1 MALVLAAAVAAPSA
15 AAVRRPPGDDLLRTY
30 VQARAAEAVGD
41 EARAAQLFA
50 GLAAADPADPTI
62 AQRAL
67 DGAIAAGNFPLALKV
82 ARGLPAKELSLDAR
96 LLLVADDLRAG
107 RVTLALASLETPGQ
121 TPDLSFM
128 GPLVRAWDQVMRGD
142 AGAVTTIGL
151 IPANGPLGA
160 FVPEQRALI
169 LAALNRSAEAE
180 PFARRAVA
188 SAGGR
193 ETRVRLELAE
203 AFRAAGDRPRALV
216 MLEGQGRGLAVA
228 RARIAAGQSIGRR
241 IDTPVSA
248 LAEVLLGLAISLNRQ
263 DDQALPIALAQ
274 VARYAMPDNNE
285 SSIVLGLLLDQ
296 AGRSNDALAAFA
308 TVPADDFLIAQAR
321 DARVRSLLKARRDD
335 DALAIARA
343 AASARDA
350 DSVDFVRLGDTYE
363 AMERHGEAADAYLR
377 AVAAMPANGPGS
389 SEAWTAYLLAG
400 SSLEEAGR
408 WPEARAAVEK
418 AMTLAPDQ
426 PLLLNFLGYAKLTH
440 GEDID
445 AAEAMIRKAS
455 ELRPSDASIT
465 DSLGWA
471 LYKRGKVSE
480 AIATLEK
487 AAAGDPAQSEI
498 GEHLGDA
505 LYTAGRRFEAR
516 FAWRAALVTAEDKE
530 AARIKAK
537 IEQGL
542 GPATAAP

>member
-1 MALVLAAAVAAPSA
+1 M
-15 AAVRRPPGDDLLRTY
+15 RRPPGDDLLRSY

-41 EARAAQLFA
+41 ESRAAQLFA
-50 GLAAADPADPTI
+50 GLAAADPASPTI

-67 DGAIAAGNFPLALKV
+67 NGAIASGNVPLALKV
-82 ARGLPAKELSLDAR
+82 ARGLPAKELAIDAR
-96 LLLVADDLRAG
+96 LLLVADDLRAN
-107 RVTLALASLETPGQ
+107 RITSALALLETRGQ
-121 TPDLSFM
+121 SPDLSFL
-128 GPLVRAWDQVMRGD
+128 GPLVRAWDKVMRGD
-142 AGAVTTIGL
+142 SGAIGTIDL

-169 LAALNRSAEAE
+169 LAILHRSAEAE
-180 PFARRAVA
+180 PFARRAIA

-193 ETRVRLELAE
+193 ETRVRLEMAE
-203 AFRAAGDRPRALV
+203 AFRAAGDQPRAMA
-216 MLEGQGRGLAVA
+216 MLEGQGRSFALARSRVA
-228 RARIAAGQSIGRR
+228 NNQSIGRR
-241 IDTPVSA
+241 IDSPAGA
-248 LAEVLLGLAISLNRQ
+248 LAEVLLGLAISLNRE
-263 DDQALPIALAQ
+263 DDQDLPIALAQ
-274 VARYAMPDNNE
+274 VARHAVPDNSE
-285 SSIVLGLLLDQ
+285 ATIVLGLLLDQ
-296 AGRSNDALAAFA
+296 AGRSNAALAAFA
-308 TVPADDFLIAQAR
+308 GVPADDFLIAQAR
-321 DARVRSLLKARRDD
+321 DARVRTLLKARRDD
-335 DALAIARA
+335 EALGIARTA
-343 AASARDA
+343 AAARDA
-350 DSVDFVRLGDTYE
+350 DGSDFVRLGDTYE

-377 AVAAMPANGPGS
+377 AVAAAPVSGPGAS
-389 SEAWTAYLLAG
+389 NAWSYYLLAG

-418 AMTLAPDQ
+418 AMALAPDQ

-440 GEDID
+440 GEDIEV
-445 AAEAMIRKAS
+445 AEAMIRKAS

-487 AAAGDPAQSEI
+487 ASAGDPAQSEI

-505 LYTAGRRFEAR
+505 LYTAGRRYEAR
-516 FAWRAALVTAEDKE
+516 FAWRAALVTAEEKE
-530 AARIKAK
+530 ATRIKAK

>member
-1 MALVLAAAVAAPSA
+1 M

-107 RVTLALASLETPGQ
+107 RVTPALASLETPGQ

-228 RARIAAGQSIGRR
+228 RGRIAAGQSIGRR

-274 VARYAMPDNNE
+274 VARYAMPDNSE

-321 DARVRSLLKARRDD
+321 DARVRSLLKERRDD

-363 AMERHGEAADAYLR
+363 AMERHGEAANAYLR
-377 AVAAMPANGPGS
+377 AVAAMPASGPGS

-418 AMTLAPDQ
+418 AITLAPDQ

>member
-1 MALVLAAAVAAPSA
+1 M

-107 RVTLALASLETPGQ
+107 RVTPALASLETPGQ

-228 RARIAAGQSIGRR
+228 RGRIAAGQSIGRR

-274 VARYAMPDNNE
+274 VARYAMPDNSE

-321 DARVRSLLKARRDD
+321 DARVRSLLQARRDD

-377 AVAAMPANGPGS
+377 AVAAMPASGPGS
-389 SEAWTAYLLAG
+389 SEAWTVYLLAG

-418 AMTLAPDQ
+418 AITLAPDQ